1 MMATEDEVLM
11 TTVIKARTKWNEL
24 RAEYDTPEVR
34 LAGAEVADQLA
45 TDDLTGPE
53 QRAVTASFH
62 LDKTNPGWLEH
73 AKARR
78 A

>member
-1 MMATEDEVLM
+1 MMAAEDEAL
-11 TTVIKARTKWNEL
+11 TTAVTKARTKWDEL

-62 LDKTNPGWLEH
+62 LDKTTPGWLER

-78 A
+78 S